1 MPQDA
6 AEPLPGIIVIHE
18 WWGLNDNIKAMT
30 RRLAGE
36 GYVALAVDLY
46 GGATAETPEAAQ
58 ALMSALLAEPDA
70 ARNNLRQAY
79 DYLEKYAF
87 APRIASIGWCLG
99 GGWSLQTALLYPDAL
114 DAMVMYYGQVVT
126 DRDRLAPLNVP
137 VLGFFGAEDESIP
150 VRDVQE
156 FRSTLMDLG
165 KNAEVLIVPRA
176 DHAFANPSGGNYNE
190 QAANEAWDDDARV
203 SRAASEARHA
213 DAGRSRL
220 GSSTERLY
228 RCGERRGKKWS
239 RAAEHPY
246 SSLRSI
252 LFAAGNPAPSKRPS
266 DSANG
271 PPRGEKWWTVCSLPS
286 SSSCEARCWR
296 ARPSGPARDA
306 ALRSTSSRICRLSS
320 RT

>member
-1 MPQDA
+1 MTRAFAVIAAGCAVCCSAAGRPTSRRRRRPTVAATAAEHEHDAPTPTPAAEAAPAVPVLEQELAYGEGQRNNLVGYLAMPQDA

-36 GYVALAVDLY
+36 GYVVLAVDLY

-58 ALMSALLAEPDA
+58 ALMAALLAEPDA
-70 ARNNLRQAY
+70 ALRNLGQAY

-150 VRDVQE
+150 GPRGATVSLDVDRARQECGSADRAASRSCVRQSE
-156 FRSTLMDLG
+156 RRQLQ
-165 KNAEVLIVPRA
+165 RA
-176 DHAFANPSGGNYNE
+176 G
-190 QAANEAWDDDARV
+190 ANEAWATTLAFLERHLKL
-203 SRAASEARHA
+203 STPTRAQ
-213 DAGRSRL
+213 
-220 GSSTERLY
+220 
-228 RCGERRGKKWS
+228 
-239 RAAEHPY
+239 
-246 SSLRSI
+246 
-252 LFAAGNPAPSKRPS
+252 
-266 DSANG
+266 
-271 PPRGEKWWTVCSLPS
+271 
-286 SSSCEARCWR
+286 
-296 ARPSGPARDA
+296 
-306 ALRSTSSRICRLSS
+306 
-320 RT
+320 

>member
-18 WWGLNDNIKAMT
+18 WWGLNDNVKAMT

-46 GGATAETPEAAQ
+46 GGVTAETPDAAQ
-58 ALMSALLAEPDA
+58 ALMSALLDNPDA
-70 ARNNLRQAY
+70 SRNNLRQAY

-99 GGWSLQTALLYPDAL
+99 GGLSLQTALQYPDAL

-150 VRDVQE
+150 VRDVQK
-156 FRSTLMDLG
+156 FRSTLMELG
-165 KNAEVLIVPRA
+165 KTAEVLIVPRV

-190 QAANEAWDDDARV
+190 QAANEAWATTL
-203 SRAASEARHA
+203 AFLERHLKLGTPAQA
-213 DAGRSRL
+213 DA
-220 GSSTERLY
+220 
-228 RCGERRGKKWS
+228 
-239 RAAEHPY
+239 
-246 SSLRSI
+246 
-252 LFAAGNPAPSKRPS
+252 
-266 DSANG
+266 
-271 PPRGEKWWTVCSLPS
+271 
-286 SSSCEARCWR
+286 
-296 ARPSGPARDA
+296 
-306 ALRSTSSRICRLSS
+306 
-320 RT
+320 